1 MTLKSSD
8 FAFSYQKLKGAKS
21 IMKIKQLKHY
31 LLLWSTQSFSALGS
45 GMTSYALVLWLY
57 LKNGSALETALL
69 SVCSYAPYVVMSIF
83 AGALSDRWNK
93 KRTML
98 VCDLLAAVG
107 TVAVLLLIKSD
118 ALCAWQLYILN
129 ALSGLMNTIQQPASE
144 VAATLL
150 VPKDCYQKTS
160 GLRSFSQSLN
170 SILTPILA
178 TALFAFGGIDAVI
191 AVDLITFLAAFLTL
205 LLFIRIP
212 EGGGESKKPEK
223 LFATAK
229 QGLAWLRK
237 NPLILTLI
245 LYLSCINLVASVYDA
260 ALPALILSKPN
271 GGKTVLGIVNT
282 AVGIAAL
289 VGSVLVT
296 FLPVPKNRVRVISLT
311 LLLSMSSE
319 NFLLA
324 FGKTPVVW
332 CIGAVLGWLVIPV
345 MNANLDVI
353 YRSSIPLEMQGR
365 VYSCRNTLQF
375 FTIPIGFL
383 SGGLLVDKVFEP
395 LMASQPKG
403 SLLIS
408 LFGETKGAGAAML
421 FFIIGIVGVGVCLIF
436 NFLLRKYKWSEKQN
450 R

>member
-1 MTLKSSD
+1 MIIHQLKS
-8 FAFSYQKLKGAKS
+8 
-21 IMKIKQLKHY
+21 Y
-31 LLLWSTQSFSALGS
+31 LLLWSTQALSALGS

-93 KRTML
+93 KLTML
-98 VCDLLAAVG
+98 VCDLLAAAS
-107 TVAVLLLIKSD
+107 TVAVFALIRAGS
-118 ALCAWQLYILN
+118 LIAWHLYILN
-129 ALSGLMNTIQQPASE
+129 ALNGLMNTIQQPASE
-144 VAATLL
+144 VAATILI
-150 VPKDCYQKTS
+150 PKEYYQKTS

-178 TALFAFGGIDAVI
+178 TALFAFGGIDTVI
-191 AVDLITFLAAFLTL
+191 AFDLVTFAVAFAVL
-205 LLFIRIP
+205 LLLIKIP
-212 EGGGESKKPEK
+212 ENGRAKQQREK
-223 LFATAK
+223 LLDSAR

-245 LYLSCINLVASVYDA
+245 LYLACINLVASVYDA
-260 ALPALILSKPN
+260 ALPAMILSKPN
-271 GGKTVLGIVNT
+271 GGETVLGIINT
-282 AVGIAAL
+282 AVGLATLA
-289 VGSVLVT
+289 GSVIVT
-296 FLPVPKNRVRVISLT
+296 FLPTPKNRVKVISLT

-324 FGKTPVVW
+324 FGKTPFVW
-332 CIGAVLGWLVIPV
+332 CIGAVLGWIAIPL

-383 SGGLLVDKVFEP
+383 LGGALVDKVFEP
-395 LMASQPKG
+395 LMAAQPAG
-403 SLLIS
+403 SPLVSI
-408 LFGETKGAGAAML
+408 FGETKGAGAAML
-421 FFIIGIVGVGVCLIF
+421 FAIIGVAGVIVCLIF
-436 NFLLRKYKWSEKQN
+436 NLILRKYKWSESDTLQ
-450 R
+450 